1 MISQEALQRE
11 WLVTNGLGGF
21 SSGTVALANTRRYH
35 GLLVSSFKPPVD
47 RLVLVAKVDIEVE
60 YRGTRYSLTTNE
72 YVDGT
77 LAPRGF
83 ERIVSFGL
91 EDQMPVWTF
100 ALADALLELRI
111 YAAQGENT
119 SFLRVHVI
127 AATAPVELTLT
138 PLCAYRDYHA
148 HSQGGWTPAVDPEL
162 RAVTLRAFQG
172 AHPYRV
178 SADRG
183 HFEAQPDWYWSFLH
197 RAERDRGLD
206 DREDLF
212 RPGHFHAELAAGESL
227 HLTASSESG
236 ERLDG
241 KTALL
246 REMHRQQ
253 RIARAVPPGTP
264 EWIRRL
270 HLAADQFIVARADAA
285 GALSGTTAG
294 KTVIA
299 GYPWFADW
307 GRDTM
312 IALPGLTLATG
323 RHAEAAE
330 ILRTF
335 GVHVSEGML
344 PNRFPDG
351 GEPAEYN
358 TVDATLWFFHALD
371 CYVNATRDV
380 ALLAELVPVM
390 ADILAWHE
398 RGTRYGIGVDP
409 ADGLLRAGVPGV
421 QLTWMDAK
429 VGDWVVTP
437 RIGKPVEINALWHF
451 ANRAMARWHER
462 LGKSAAAEGF
472 TNAADR
478 IRDTFRARFWNSHEK
493 GLFDVIDGPD
503 GHPDASVRPN
513 QIFAVSLDAGLLYE
527 EQARSV
533 VDACARRL
541 LTPVGLRSL
550 APDDAQYA
558 SHFRGG
564 PVERD
569 GAYHQGTVWSWLL
582 GPFALAHFAVHGDAD
597 HALGLLGTTAPHLD
611 DACIGQ
617 ISEVFDAE
625 APHAPGGCCAQ
636 AWGVAE
642 TLRAYDYLNSARA
655 RSSQTTR
662 KTHHG

>member
-1 MISQEALQRE
+1 MILQEALQRE

-21 SSGTVALANTRRYH
+21 ASGTVALANTRRYH
-35 GLLVSSFKPPVD
+35 GLLVGSFKPPVD
-47 RLVLVAKVDIEVE
+47 RLVLVSKVDIDVV
-60 YRGTRYSLTTNE
+60 YRGEHYALTTNE

-83 ERIVSFGL
+83 DRIDTFRVEG
-91 EDQMPVWTF
+91 QIPVWTY
-100 ALADALLELRI
+100 AAADALLELRV

-119 SFLRVHVI
+119 SYLRIRVI
-127 AATAPVELTLT
+127 AATAPIELTFT

-148 HSQGGWTPAVDPEL
+148 HMHGGWMLGIDPEP
-162 RAVTLRAFQG
+162 RAVTIRAFEG

-178 SADRG
+178 SVDRG
-183 HFEAQPDWYWSFLH
+183 RFEAQPDWYWGFLH

-206 DREDLF
+206 DREDLL
-212 RPGHFHAELAAGESL
+212 RPGVFHAELAAGESI
-227 HLTASSESG
+227 HLTASSELG

-241 KTALL
+241 NTALL
-246 REMHRQQ
+246 RDMQRQQ
-253 RIARAVPPGTP
+253 RIARAVPSGTP
-264 EWIRRL
+264 EWIQRL
-270 HLAADQFIVARADAA
+270 HQAADQFIVARADAS
-285 GALSGTTAG
+285 GALSG

-312 IALPGLTLATG
+312 IALPGLTLSTG
-323 RHAEAAE
+323 RHTEAAA

-335 GVHVSEGML
+335 GEHVSQGML

-351 GEPAEYN
+351 GEAPEYN

-371 CYVNATRDV
+371 CYFDATRDV
-380 ALLAELVPVM
+380 ALLTALLPVM

-409 ADGLLRAGVPGV
+409 VDGLLRAGIPGV
-421 QLTWMDAK
+421 QLTWMDAR

-451 ANRAMARWHER
+451 AHRAMARWHELLEDGAAAGR
-462 LGKSAAAEGF
+462 YTSAA
-472 TNAADR
+472 NR
-478 IRDTFRARFWNSHEK
+478 IRDAFRARFWNSHEK

-503 GHPDASVRPN
+503 ALPDASVRPN
-513 QIFAVSLDAGLLYE
+513 QIFAVSLDAGLLHE

-533 VDACARRL
+533 VDVCARQL

-550 APDDAQYA
+550 APADAQYVR
-558 SHFRGG
+558 HFRGG
-564 PVERD
+564 PLERD

-597 HALGLLGTTAPHLD
+597 HALGLLGASARHLD
-611 DACIGQ
+611 DACVGQ

-625 APHAPGGCCAQ
+625 APHTPGGCCAQ

-642 TLRAYDYLNSARA
+642 TLRAYGFLNTALANST
-655 RSSQTTR
+655 QTIR